1 MNAKRPI
8 AAEADWEQAPSLLEG
23 SAEIELGL
31 DDCELEYWLTNVAQG
46 SIVGTVHGR
55 RPDAEIPPMLR
66 EPGPLRD
73 SRIEEVAF
81 RALSEDAATRI
92 CALITASAP
101 TIAAMEFFS
110 TQTLDEARHA
120 NSFRYH
126 LVDLGVPAAELLE
139 TVERVAGPDRDRIIE
154 PLWEWALPE
163 VEDHAGDLLS
173 LREARHAERVFING
187 VVMITILLEGVLA
200 PTTELAERKWKPISQ
215 VSADVERGACVDE
228 IRHLAV
234 GSWIV
239 REHVRRHP
247 AAERE
252 RILALLD
259 EGRAKWESVPV
270 IDMLMTR
277 EQRFQEGI
285 EEHRAAIGD
294 AEVWPGRRLVDTT
307 VEERVMKA
315 ATWSVEVQD
324 QRMRYMGL
332 S

>member
-1 MNAKRPI
+1 MTAKRPI

-92 CALITASAP
+92 CALITAAAP
-101 TIAAMEFFS
+101 DIAAMEFFA

-126 LVDLGVPAAELLE
+126 LVDLGVPEAELLD
-139 TVERVAGPDRDRIIE
+139 TIERVAGPDRDRIIE
-154 PLWEWALPE
+154 PLWDWALPV
-163 VEDHAGDLLS
+163 VEDGAGDLLS
-173 LREARHAERVFING
+173 LREAGHAERVFING
-187 VVMITILLEGVLA
+187 VVTITILLEGVLA
-200 PTTELAERKWKPISQ
+200 PTTELAERKWKPISEA
-215 VSADVERGACVDE
+215 SADIERGACVDE

-239 REHVRRHP
+239 REHVRRHG
-247 AAERE
+247 AAERD
-252 RILALLD
+252 RIVALLE
-259 EGRAKWESVPV
+259 EGRAQWESVPV
-270 IDMLMTR
+270 VDMLLAR
-277 EQRFQEGI
+277 EQQFQAGI
-285 EEHRAAIGD
+285 ERHRDAIGD
-294 AEVWPGRRLVDTT
+294 AEIWPGRRLVDTT

-315 ATWSVEVQD
+315 GTWAIEVQD
-324 QRMRYMGL
+324 QRMAYMGL
-332 S
+332 A

>member
-31 DDCELEYWLTNVAQG
+31 GDCELEYWLTNVAQG
-46 SIVGTVHGR
+46 SIVGLEHGR
-55 RPDAEIPPMLR
+55 RPDAEVPPMLR

-92 CALITASAP
+92 CALITAVAP
-101 TIAAMEFFS
+101 DVAAMEFFA

-120 NSFRYH
+120 NSFRHH
-126 LVDLGVPAAELLE
+126 LVDLGVPEGELLE
-139 TVERVAGPDRDRIIE
+139 TIERVAGPDRDRIVE
-154 PLWEWALPE
+154 PLWDWALPV
-163 VEDHAGDLLS
+163 VEDGAGDLLR
-173 LREARHAERVFING
+173 LREAGHAERVFING
-187 VVMITILLEGVLA
+187 VVVITILLEGVLA

-215 VSADVERGACVDE
+215 VSADIERGACVDE

-239 REHVRRHP
+239 REHVRRHG
-247 AAERE
+247 AAEKE
-252 RILALLD
+252 RILALLE
-259 EGRAKWESVPV
+259 EGLAQWESVPV
-270 IDMLMTR
+270 VDMLLVR

-285 EEHRAAIGD
+285 EQQRDAIGD
-294 AEVWPGRRLVDTT
+294 AEIWPGRRLVDTT

-315 ATWSVEVQD
+315 GTWAGEVQD

-332 S
+332 T